1 MIKVTRKNLQP
12 IKRRNIRNTDGV
24 IALWLVFIQ
33 EYCMNI
39 QVIFRLSAVQQRT
52 FFIFLKESYYWIR
65 HFSEPQGHH
74 GVMTVA
80 NTFDISNSV
89 IKVSEG

>member
-12 IKRRNIRNTDGV
+12 ITRRNIRNTDGV
-24 IALWLVFIQ
+24 IALCLVFIQ

-52 FFIFLKESYYWIR
+52 VFIFFEKVNTLLDKALFCLRAS
-65 HFSEPQGHH
+65 
-74 GVMTVA
+74 TVL
-80 NTFDISNSV
+80 
-89 IKVSEG
+89 

>member
-12 IKRRNIRNTDGV
+12 ITRRNIRNTDGV
-24 IALWLVFIQ
+24 IALCLVFIQ

-52 FFIFLKESYYWIR
+52 VFIFLKKSIHYWIR
-65 HFSEPQGHH
+65 HFSASGP
-74 GVMTVA
+74 A
-80 NTFDISNSV
+80 RCYDCCKYI
-89 IKVSEG
+89 